1 VVVAGVIVVELLSG
15 SASKGRVAPALP
27 RTALAGKPVTLGDLH
42 GHPAAINF
50 FASWC
55 TPCKKEAPNL
65 KALSTSLP
73 QGTRLVGVAWN
84 DGMSSARDFVKRYG
98 WRFPTLY
105 DSNGPSGDRYGI
117 QGLPTTFIVDSDGR
131 IDDVLRGPQDAATVR
146 QALAQAG

>member
-1 VVVAGVIVVELLSG
+1 VAAELLSG
-15 SASKGRVAPALP
+15 SSAEGRAAPALP
-27 RTALAGKPVTLGDLH
+27 RTALAGKPVTLSDLH

-73 QGTRLVGVAWN
+73 AGSRLVGVAWN
-84 DGMSSARDFVKRYG
+84 DGMSAARDFVHRYG
-98 WRFPTLY
+98 WRFPTLF
-105 DSNGPSGDRYGI
+105 DTNGTSGDRYHI
-117 QGLPTTFIVDSDGR
+117 QGLPTTFILSSDGR

-146 QALAQAG
+146 RALAQAG